1 MDELRAVTLAPPLAT
16 GDKPLDVTARVLER
30 AGKTVLGGGKL
41 PLAPFRVGPPVVAN
55 CVATGEGPKEA
66 AAGTP
71 TEVLLTLVA
80 LEPLVD
86 VLLPEVVP
94 TDVVVLPA
102 VLLPLLELVLLAE
115 LLLVV
120 PLAPLLFAVTDNGEG
135 TDEVPPPLAHAAV
148 PKTAT
153 IPAM

>member
-1 MDELRAVTLAPPLAT
+1 M
-16 GDKPLDVTARVLER
+16 
-30 AGKTVLGGGKL
+30 
-41 PLAPFRVGPPVVAN
+41 VV
-55 CVATGEGPKEA
+55 
-66 AAGTP
+66 
-71 TEVLLTLVA
+71 

-102 VLLPLLELVLLAE
+102 ALLPEAPLPELVLLAE

-120 PLAPLLFAVTDNGEG
+120 PLAPLLFAVADNTEG

-148 PKTAT
+148 PKTAI